1 MAFLN
6 IVESKQTFM
15 KKIMSTNRIS
25 ASCSRTT
32 RRKLRNKANCD
43 KKNAHCNASKRINSL
58 FILLLNLLLLFPLLN
73 SQPVEARENIRLI
86 PVDLAQADVQI
97 RADNTV
103 IVTETFYYT
112 HHGEDLSIAF
122 DIGASLSDEMTI
134 VAVKKAR
141 VEQGELKDLVNI
153 TPKDETRP
161 QSITYKT
168 EKKKDGT
175 RIIVNLSSIS
185 GTFAIQITYQWNAGV
200 IKLDGHAMVSNSLC
214 SAPKGTKIDNMIWS
228 ITLPSG
234 FAADQ
239 ANVVAVTS
247 HPTAILQEK
256 NILTIVDNHQFVSRD
271 GMGIALRLPLSAFPL
286 AATKEGLK
294 LTGAEI
300 MSDARNRREMLIHVE
315 LLYSNSTRIISI
327 LSLTALL
334 FLLVLLIVRH
344 WTPRRRKFLPDYLY
358 WPATA
363 PPAFISI
370 LQRNRLRD
378 SDILLSTLLSLTAK
392 KEVAFIDE
400 IFIWRNPDRMDFSS
414 FTPWETLLLQW
425 LFVDDP
431 KYGSVLAAERLRV
444 AARRPDFR
452 MIAQNF
458 RKTLSN
464 DFSHTR
470 LMKRR
475 LTVIFRVSSL
485 ILAALFAL
493 IAIIF
498 FLVTRIYGSFILL
511 AVAACY
517 AINGLTYT
525 ALTQYGAQ
533 RRWETLRFAET
544 LGTPR
549 KIILSCQNKLT
560 DVETAITSL
569 PAAVALDRVGDYF
582 FGIKN
587 LPDELFYK
595 TAYAILHVYR
605 DLPIPRHIRRRAS
618 SSERKMLFDEL
629 NQMER
634 MLIVWDA
641 LLKSCLI

>member
-1 MAFLN
+1 MTEN
-6 IVESKQTFM
+6 
-15 KKIMSTNRIS
+15 MSTNRIL
-25 ASCSRTT
+25 ASSSRTT
-32 RRKLRNKANCD
+32 HRKLRNKTDRN
-43 KKNAHCNASKRINSL
+43 KKIAHGNVSERISTL
-58 FILLLNLLLLFPLLN
+58 FVPLLILLLLFPLLN
-73 SQPVEARENIRLI
+73 SHPVAARENIRLI

-334 FLLVLLIVRH
+334 FLFGFTNRATL
-344 WTPRRRKFLPDYLY
+344 D
-358 WPATA
+358 TA
-363 PPAFISI
+363 PPQIS
-370 LQRNRLRD
+370 
-378 SDILLSTLLSLTAK
+378 SGLSL
-392 KEVAFIDE
+392 
-400 IFIWRNPDRMDFSS
+400 
-414 FTPWETLLLQW
+414 
-425 LFVDDP
+425 
-431 KYGSVLAAERLRV
+431 LAG
-444 AARRPDFR
+444 
-452 MIAQNF
+452 N
-458 RKTLSN
+458 
-464 DFSHTR
+464 
-470 LMKRR
+470 
-475 LTVIFRVSSL
+475 
-485 ILAALFAL
+485 
-493 IAIIF
+493 
-498 FLVTRIYGSFILL
+498 
-511 AVAACY
+511 
-517 AINGLTYT
+517 
-525 ALTQYGAQ
+525 
-533 RRWETLRFAET
+533 
-544 LGTPR
+544 
-549 KIILSCQNKLT
+549 
-560 DVETAITSL
+560 
-569 PAAVALDRVGDYF
+569 
-582 FGIKN
+582 
-587 LPDELFYK
+587 
-595 TAYAILHVYR
+595 
-605 DLPIPRHIRRRAS
+605 S
-618 SSERKMLFDEL
+618 SSRIHF
-629 NQMER
+629 NPPAQ
-634 MLIVWDA
+634 
-641 LLKSCLI
+641 SSP